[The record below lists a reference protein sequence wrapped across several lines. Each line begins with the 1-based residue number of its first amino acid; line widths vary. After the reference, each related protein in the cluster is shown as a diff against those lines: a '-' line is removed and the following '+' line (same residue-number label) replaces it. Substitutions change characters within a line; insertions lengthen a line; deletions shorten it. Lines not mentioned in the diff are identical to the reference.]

1 MAFQNKKILFSP
13 ANNCVRNL
21 LENINSVEHT
31 EITIVS
37 PAKEFLYSL
46 RNIIPKNL
54 KSKIKLL
61 EFNQLASLI
70 SSESISKNQLKI
82 LTNSQHYYLIQKS
95 IKDCKLD
102 TLDFNENDSLIESI
116 QESIE
121 IFSSV
126 PNHVISKLKKQ
137 NLKLL
142 NHGIKIFE
150 KYQELKGEYYD
161 SNQILLEA
169 IKAIESNDI
178 KLLNKFGH
186 IIFFVDRYNSP
197 NEIKL
202 ISLILKNFSSNLLA
216 INKNKKSIINLM
228 EKFSCTTSEIQVQ
241 PIENRIKT
249 DCKIVLTNNQI
260 EEVKQA
266 IRKILFAVKNGT
278 PLLKIALTFNNEF
291 PYLEII
297 KPQLKSAQIPYHGPI
312 EKKLFN
318 TGPGQVLIG
327 LLDIMQSGIS
337 YQKISNWISDTP
349 VNIFHQYWL
358 F

>member
-1 MAFQNKKILFSP
+1 MFSLFNITFNFFKKILFSP

-21 LENINSVEHT
+21 LENINSAEHT

-95 IKDCKLD
+95 IKDSKLD

-186 IIFFVDRYNSP
+186 IIFFLDR
-197 NEIKL
+197 
-202 ISLILKNFSSNLLA
+202 
-216 INKNKKSIINLM
+216 
-228 EKFSCTTSEIQVQ
+228 
-241 PIENRIKT
+241 
-249 DCKIVLTNNQI
+249 
-260 EEVKQA
+260 
-266 IRKILFAVKNGT
+266 
-278 PLLKIALTFNNEF
+278 
-291 PYLEII
+291 
-297 KPQLKSAQIPYHGPI
+297 
-312 EKKLFN
+312 
-318 TGPGQVLIG
+318 
-327 LLDIMQSGIS
+327 
-337 YQKISNWISDTP
+337 
-349 VNIFHQYWL
+349 FH
-358 F
+358 